1 MMKTIKIAMEAG
13 AVVLALTACGQTE
26 SAEGAKKDAEGL
38 VIERIDDTD
47 KAEETQSSGLADTDA
62 TESTKEEQPVSAED
76 DAPEKGDN
84 TDLTENPKGEGQ
96 AASDEQ
102 ETMQNR
108 QGQTEESTDAGN
120 SLYEAFLKNEISVA
134 NPYVEGM
141 NLTVM
146 DDKNYESEF
155 EDAQKKYAYV
165 DVNADDSPELIFKI
179 SSDTS
184 DLMYILGIC
193 DNELICFDVFESH
206 TRNISFGVYDY
217 GLVWEIQ
224 NYDGFEMTLYSYT
237 ADGQQ
242 MRARHFT
249 EGDEA
254 DIAAH
259 EGEEP
264 EWICVK

>member
-1 MMKTIKIAMEAG
+1 MT
-13 AVVLALTACGQTE
+13 
-26 SAEGAKKDAEGL
+26 
-38 VIERIDDTD
+38 
-47 KAEETQSSGLADTDA
+47 
-62 TESTKEEQPVSAED
+62 
-76 DAPEKGDN
+76 N
-84 TDLTENPKGEGQ
+84 
-96 AASDEQ
+96 
-102 ETMQNR
+102 
-108 QGQTEESTDAGN
+108 AGN

-179 SSDTS
+179 GSDTS
-184 DLMYILGIC
+184 ELMYILGVC
-193 DNELICFDVFESH
+193 DNELVCFDVFESH

-224 NYDGFEMTLYSYT
+224 NYDGFEETFYSYT

-242 MRARHFT
+242 MRARRFT
-249 EGDEA
+249 EEDDA
-254 DIAAH
+254 DLAAH

-264 EWICVK
+264 EWIDWQ